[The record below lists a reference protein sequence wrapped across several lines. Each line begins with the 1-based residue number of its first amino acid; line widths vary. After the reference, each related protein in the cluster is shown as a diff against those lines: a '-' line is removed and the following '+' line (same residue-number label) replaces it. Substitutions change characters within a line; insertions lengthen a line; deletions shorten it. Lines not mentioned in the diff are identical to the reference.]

1 MSDKN
6 RHDHLLSDALMVLL
20 TLTPAAKSAVEL
32 YNQLSDQNQHE
43 LLNDPS
49 LSEPAVGAPVSHAQ
63 LIQVARFLRESQLEN
78 KNDFRLDTLLKGANI
93 YVPPPKPKPQPVCT
107 YPTLPPSRLP
117 LADINRQ
124 TAEYTALMAR
134 LRREEENIA
143 YQRLINP
150 TSSIPEPSRIR
161 VEDEEDEVTYTD
173 VNRQLALIIN
183 VLVSIIACS
192 VAIWIAARHWS
203 VPQRMALSM
212 FGSGTVAF
220 AEVAIYMG
228 YLRRIKDAKQVEG
241 KKVETKQ
248 VVETWVIEKK
258 NPKNEHEL
266 RQRKGGKHR

>member
-1 MSDKN
+1 
-6 RHDHLLSDALMVLL
+6 
-20 TLTPAAKSAVEL
+20 
-32 YNQLSDQNQHE
+32 
-43 LLNDPS
+43 
-49 LSEPAVGAPVSHAQ
+49 
-63 LIQVARFLRESQLEN
+63 
-78 KNDFRLDTLLKGANI
+78 
-93 YVPPPKPKPQPVCT
+93 
-107 YPTLPPSRLP
+107 
-117 LADINRQ
+117 
-124 TAEYTALMAR
+124 MAR

-143 YQRLINP
+143 YQRLIKP
-150 TSSIPEPSRIR
+150 TSSAPEPSRIR
-161 VEDEEDEVTYTD
+161 PEDEDDEVTYTD

-212 FGSGTVAF
+212 FGSGAVAI

-228 YLRRIKDAKQVEG
+228 YLRRIKDAKQTEG

-258 NPKNEHEL
+258 DPKKEHEL

>member
-1 MSDKN
+1 
-6 RHDHLLSDALMVLL
+6 MVLL

-32 YNQLSDQNQHE
+32 YSQLSDQKHDDT
-43 LLNDPS
+43 LSDPS
-49 LSEPAVGAPVSHAQ
+49 LSEPTVGAPVSHAQ
-63 LIQVARFLRESQLEN
+63 LIQVARFLRESCLPN
-78 KNDFRLDTLLKGANI
+78 KNDFRLDALLKGANI
-93 YVPPPKPKPQPVCT
+93 YVPPPKPKPQP
-107 YPTLPPSRLP
+107 
-117 LADINRQ
+117 

-150 TSSIPEPSRIR
+150 TSSVPDPSRIR
-161 VEDEEDEVTYTD
+161 PEDEDDEVTYTD

-212 FGSGTVAF
+212 FGSGAVAI

-228 YLRRIKDAKQVEG
+228 YLRRIKDAKQTEG

-258 NPKNEHEL
+258 DPKKEHEL

>member
-1 MSDKN
+1 
-6 RHDHLLSDALMVLL
+6 MVLL
-20 TLTPAAKSAVEL
+20 TLTPAARSAVEL
-32 YNQLSDQNQHE
+32 YNQLSDQKHDDT
-43 LLNDPS
+43 LSDPS
-49 LSEPAVGAPVSHAQ
+49 LSEPTVGAPVSHAQ
-63 LIQVARFLRESQLEN
+63 LIQVARFLRGTDIPN
-78 KNDFRLDTLLKGANI
+78 KNDFRLDALLKGANI
-93 YVPPPKPKPQPVCT
+93 YVPPPKPKPQP
-107 YPTLPPSRLP
+107 
-117 LADINRQ
+117 
-124 TAEYTALMAR
+124 TAEHTALMAR

-150 TSSIPEPSRIR
+150 TSSVPEPSRIR
-161 VEDEEDEVTYTD
+161 AEDEDDEVTYTD

-212 FGSGTVAF
+212 FGSGAVAI

-228 YLRRIKDAKQVEG
+228 YLRRIKDAKRTEG

-258 NPKNEHEL
+258 DPKKEHEL

>member
-1 MSDKN
+1 
-6 RHDHLLSDALMVLL
+6 
-20 TLTPAAKSAVEL
+20 
-32 YNQLSDQNQHE
+32 
-43 LLNDPS
+43 
-49 LSEPAVGAPVSHAQ
+49 
-63 LIQVARFLRESQLEN
+63 
-78 KNDFRLDTLLKGANI
+78 
-93 YVPPPKPKPQPVCT
+93 
-107 YPTLPPSRLP
+107 LPF
-117 LADINRQ
+117 ADISQQ

-150 TSSIPEPSRIR
+150 TSSIPEPARIR

-228 YLRRIKDAKQVEG
+228 YLRRIKDAVQVEK
-241 KKVETKQ
+241 KKVETKE

-258 NPKNEHEL
+258 NSKNEHEL
-266 RQRKGGKHR
+266 RQRRGGKHR

>member
-1 MSDKN
+1 
-6 RHDHLLSDALMVLL
+6 MVLL

-32 YNQLSDQNQHE
+32 YNRLSDHKHHGSSS
-43 LLNDPS
+43 DPS
-49 LSEPAVGAPVSHAQ
+49 LSEPTVGAPVTHAQ
-63 LIQVARFLRESQLEN
+63 LIQVARFLRESQLPN
-78 KNDFRLDTLLKGANI
+78 NNDFRLDTLLKGANI
-93 YVPPPKPKPQPVCT
+93 YVPPPKPKPQP
-107 YPTLPPSRLP
+107 
-117 LADINRQ
+117 

-150 TSSIPEPSRIR
+150 TSSIPEPARIR

-220 AEVAIYMG
+220 AEVA
-228 YLRRIKDAKQVEG
+228 
-241 KKVETKQ
+241 
-248 VVETWVIEKK
+248 
-258 NPKNEHEL
+258 
-266 RQRKGGKHR
+266 

>member
-1 MSDKN
+1 
-6 RHDHLLSDALMVLL
+6 MVLL
-20 TLTPAAKSAVEL
+20 SLSSTAKSAVEL
-32 YNQLSDQNQHE
+32 YNQLSDQKYHDTSS
-43 LLNDPS
+43 DPS
-49 LSEPAVGAPVSHAQ
+49 LSEPTIGAPVSHAQ
-63 LIQVARFLRESQLEN
+63 LIQVARFLRETDIPN
-78 KNDFRLDTLLKGANI
+78 KNDFRLDALLKGANI
-93 YVPPPKPKPQPVCT
+93 YVPPPKPKPQP
-107 YPTLPPSRLP
+107 
-117 LADINRQ
+117 

-134 LRREEENIA
+134 LRRDEENIA

-150 TSSIPEPSRIR
+150 TSSAPEPSRIR
-161 VEDEEDEVTYTD
+161 PEDEDDEVTYTD

-212 FGSGTVAF
+212 FGSGAVAI

-228 YLRRIKDAKQVEG
+228 YLRRIKDAKQTEG

-258 NPKNEHEL
+258 DPKKEHEL

>member
-1 MSDKN
+1 
-6 RHDHLLSDALMVLL
+6 MVLL

-32 YNQLSDQNQHE
+32 YSQLSDQKHDDT
-43 LLNDPS
+43 LSDPS
-49 LSEPAVGAPVSHAQ
+49 LSEPTVGAPVSHAQ
-63 LIQVARFLRESQLEN
+63 LIQVARSLRESCLPN
-78 KNDFRLDTLLKGANI
+78 KNDFRLDALLKGANI
-93 YVPPPKPKPQPVCT
+93 YVPPPKPKPQPVCQT
-107 YPTLPPSRLP
+107 PTLTSSGLP
-117 LADINRQ
+117 VLTCFHQ

-143 YQRLINP
+143 YQRLVNP
-150 TSSIPEPSRIR
+150 TSSVPDPSRIR
-161 VEDEEDEVTYTD
+161 PEDEDDEVTYTD

-212 FGSGTVAF
+212 FGSGAVAI

-228 YLRRIKDAKQVEG
+228 YLRRIKDAKQTEG

-258 NPKNEHEL
+258 DPRKEHEL

>member
-1 MSDKN
+1 
-6 RHDHLLSDALMVLL
+6 MVLL
-20 TLTPAAKSAVEL
+20 TLTPAATSAVEL
-32 YNQLSDQNQHE
+32 YHQLSHQKDDVSSS
-43 LLNDPS
+43 DPS
-49 LSEPAVGAPVSHAQ
+49 LSEPTIGAPVSHAQ
-63 LIQVARFLRESQLEN
+63 LIQVARFLRESQLPN

-93 YVPPPKPKPQPVCT
+93 YVPPPKPKPQP
-107 YPTLPPSRLP
+107 
-117 LADINRQ
+117 

-150 TSSIPEPSRIR
+150 TSSIPEPARIR

-241 KKVETKQ
+241 KRTETKE

-258 NPKNEHEL
+258 NPKSEHEL

>member
-1 MSDKN
+1 
-6 RHDHLLSDALMVLL
+6 MVLL
-20 TLTPAAKSAVEL
+20 TLTPVAKSAVEL
-32 YNQLSDQNQHE
+32 YNKLSNQE
-43 LLNDPS
+43 QDDPS
-49 LSEPAVGAPVSHAQ
+49 SDPYLSEPIVGAPVSHAQ
-63 LIQVARFLRESQLEN
+63 LIQVARFLRESHLPN
-78 KNDFRLDTLLKGANI
+78 KNDFCLDTLLKGANI
-93 YVPPPKPKPQPVCT
+93 YVPPPKPKPQP
-107 YPTLPPSRLP
+107 
-117 LADINRQ
+117 

-150 TSSIPEPSRIR
+150 TSSIPEMARIR
-161 VEDEEDEVTYTD
+161 VEDEDDEVTYTD

-228 YLRRIKDAKQVEG
+228 YIRRIKDAKQTEG

-258 NPKNEHEL
+258 DFKKEHEL

>member
-1 MSDKN
+1 
-6 RHDHLLSDALMVLL
+6 MVLL
-20 TLTPAAKSAVEL
+20 TLTPTAKSAVEL
-32 YNQLSDQNQHE
+32 YNRLSDQKYHDTSS
-43 LLNDPS
+43 DPS
-49 LSEPAVGAPVSHAQ
+49 LSEPTVGAPVSHAQ
-63 LIQVARFLRESQLEN
+63 LIQVARFLRETDISN
-78 KNDFRLDTLLKGANI
+78 KNDFRLDALLKGANI
-93 YVPPPKPKPQPVCT
+93 YVPPPKPKPQP
-107 YPTLPPSRLP
+107 
-117 LADINRQ
+117 

-134 LRREEENIA
+134 LRRDEENIA

-161 VEDEEDEVTYTD
+161 AEDEDDEVTYTD

-212 FGSGTVAF
+212 FGSGAVAI

-228 YLRRIKDAKQVEG
+228 YLRRIKDAKQTEG

-258 NPKNEHEL
+258 DPKKEHEL

>member
-1 MSDKN
+1 
-6 RHDHLLSDALMVLL
+6 MVLL

-32 YNQLSDQNQHE
+32 YNQLSDQKQDDSSS
-43 LLNDPS
+43 DPS
-49 LSEPAVGAPVSHAQ
+49 LSEPTVGAPVSHAQ
-63 LIQVARFLRESQLEN
+63 LIQVARFLRESHLLN
-78 KNDFRLDTLLKGANI
+78 KNDFRLDALLKGANI
-93 YVPPPKPKPQPVCT
+93 YVAPPKPKPQP
-107 YPTLPPSRLP
+107 
-117 LADINRQ
+117 

-150 TSSIPEPSRIR
+150 TSSVPETSRIR
-161 VEDEEDEVTYTD
+161 PEDQDDEVTYTD

-192 VAIWIAARHWS
+192 VAIWIAARHRS

-212 FGSGTVAF
+212 FGSGAVAI

-228 YLRRIKDAKQVEG
+228 YIRRIKEAKQTEG
-241 KKVETKQ
+241 KKLETKQ

-258 NPKNEHEL
+258 DPKKEHEL

>member
-1 MSDKN
+1 
-6 RHDHLLSDALMVLL
+6 MVLL
-20 TLTPAAKSAVEL
+20 TLTPAATSAVEL
-32 YNQLSDQNQHE
+32 YNQLSDQKDDVSSS
-43 LLNDPS
+43 DPS
-49 LSEPAVGAPVSHAQ
+49 LSEPTIGAPVSHAQ
-63 LIQVARFLRESQLEN
+63 LIQVARFLRESQLPN

-93 YVPPPKPKPQPVCT
+93 YVPPPKPKPQP
-107 YPTLPPSRLP
+107 
-117 LADINRQ
+117 

-150 TSSIPEPSRIR
+150 TSSIPEPARIR

>member
-1 MSDKN
+1 
-6 RHDHLLSDALMVLL
+6 MVLL
-20 TLTPAAKSAVEL
+20 TLTPTAKSAVEL
-32 YNQLSDQNQHE
+32 YNRLSDQKYHDTSS
-43 LLNDPS
+43 DPS
-49 LSEPAVGAPVSHAQ
+49 LSEPTVGAPVSHAQ
-63 LIQVARFLRESQLEN
+63 LIQVARFLRETDISN
-78 KNDFRLDTLLKGANI
+78 KNDFRLDALLKGANI
-93 YVPPPKPKPQPVCT
+93 YVPPPKPKPQP
-107 YPTLPPSRLP
+107 
-117 LADINRQ
+117 

-134 LRREEENIA
+134 LRRDEENIA

-161 VEDEEDEVTYTD
+161 AEDEDDEVTYTD

-212 FGSGTVAF
+212 FGSGAVAI

-228 YLRRIKDAKQVEG
+228 YLRRIKDAKQTEG

-248 VVETWVIEKK
+248 VVETWVIKK
-258 NPKNEHEL
+258 KDPKKEHEL

>member
-1 MSDKN
+1 MCPLRN
-6 RHDHLLSDALMVLL
+6 RNLSPYAY
-20 TLTPAAKSAVEL
+20 TQSCP
-32 YNQLSDQNQHE
+32 
-43 LLNDPS
+43 PS
-49 LSEPAVGAPVSHAQ
+49 L
-63 LIQVARFLRESQLEN
+63 
-78 KNDFRLDTLLKGANI
+78 
-93 YVPPPKPKPQPVCT
+93 
-107 YPTLPPSRLP
+107 LPF
-117 LADINRQ
+117 ADISQQ

-150 TSSIPEPSRIR
+150 TSSIPEPARIR

-228 YLRRIKDAKQVEG
+228 YLRRIKDAVQVEK
-241 KKVETKQ
+241 KKVETKE

-258 NPKNEHEL
+258 NSKNEHEL
-266 RQRKGGKHR
+266 RQRRGGKHR

>member
-1 MSDKN
+1 
-6 RHDHLLSDALMVLL
+6 MVLL
-20 TLTPAAKSAVEL
+20 TLTPAAKSAVDL
-32 YNQLSDQNQHE
+32 YNELSNQE
-43 LLNDPS
+43 QDDSSSDSS
-49 LSEPAVGAPVSHAQ
+49 LSEPTVGAPVSHAQ
-63 LIQVARFLRESQLEN
+63 LIKVARFLRESHLPN

-107 YPTLPPSRLP
+107 SLTFILCDCSFLTSV
-117 LADINRQ
+117 DQ

-150 TSSIPEPSRIR
+150 TSSIPETARIR
-161 VEDEEDEVTYTD
+161 VEDEDDEVTYTD

-212 FGSGTVAF
+212 FGSSTVAF

-228 YLRRIKDAKQVEG
+228 YIRRIKDAKQTEG

-258 NPKNEHEL
+258 DPKKEHEL

>member
-1 MSDKN
+1 
-6 RHDHLLSDALMVLL
+6 MVLL
-20 TLTPAAKSAVEL
+20 TLTPTAKSAVEL
-32 YNQLSDQNQHE
+32 YNQLSDQKYDVTSS
-43 LLNDPS
+43 DPS
-49 LSEPAVGAPVSHAQ
+49 LSEPTIGAPVSHAQ
-63 LIQVARFLRESQLEN
+63 LIQVARFLRETDIPN
-78 KNDFRLDTLLKGANI
+78 KNDFRLDALLKGANI
-93 YVPPPKPKPQPVCT
+93 YVPPPKPKPQP
-107 YPTLPPSRLP
+107 
-117 LADINRQ
+117 

-134 LRREEENIA
+134 LRRDEENIA

-161 VEDEEDEVTYTD
+161 PEDEDDEVTYTD

-212 FGSGTVAF
+212 FGSGAVAI

-228 YLRRIKDAKQVEG
+228 YLRRIKDAKQTEG

-258 NPKNEHEL
+258 DPKKEHEL

>member
-1 MSDKN
+1 
-6 RHDHLLSDALMVLL
+6 MVLL
-20 TLTPAAKSAVEL
+20 TLTPAAKTAVEL
-32 YNQLSDQNQHE
+32 YNQLSDQNQNE
-43 LLNDPS
+43 SLNDPS
-49 LSEPAVGAPVSHAQ
+49 LSEPAIGAPVSHAQ
-63 LIQVARFLRESQLEN
+63 LIQVARFLRESRLEN

-93 YVPPPKPKPQPVCT
+93 YVSPPKPKPQPVCT
-107 YPTLPPSRLP
+107 YLTLPPSKFALTD
-117 LADINRQ
+117 LNRQ

-134 LRREEENIA
+134 LRKEEENIA

>member
-1 MSDKN
+1 
-6 RHDHLLSDALMVLL
+6 MVLL
-20 TLTPAAKSAVEL
+20 TLTPAAKTAVEL
-32 YNQLSDQNQHE
+32 YNQVSQQNQHDP
-43 LLNDPS
+43 LNEPT
-49 LSEPAVGAPVSHAQ
+49 LSEPSVGAPVSHAQ
-63 LIQVARFLRESQLEN
+63 LIRVARFLRESQLPN
-78 KNDFRLDTLLKGANI
+78 KNDFRLDTLLKGAKV

-107 YPTLPPSRLP
+107 HPTSPLLSFS
-117 LADINRQ
+117 LADTRGK

-134 LRREEENIA
+134 LRKEEENIA

-192 VAIWIAARHWS
+192 VAVWIAARHWS

-241 KKVETKQ
+241 KKVETKE

>member
-1 MSDKN
+1 
-6 RHDHLLSDALMVLL
+6 MVLL
-20 TLTPAAKSAVEL
+20 TLTPAAKSAVDL
-32 YNQLSDQNQHE
+32 YNK
-43 LLNDPS
+43 LLNQEQHDSSSDPS
-49 LSEPAVGAPVSHAQ
+49 LSEPTVGAPVSHAQ
-63 LIQVARFLRESQLEN
+63 LIKVARFLRESHLPN

-107 YPTLPPSRLP
+107 SLDFILRDCSFLTP
-117 LADINRQ
+117 ADQ
-124 TAEYTALMAR
+124 TAEYTVLMAR

-150 TSSIPEPSRIR
+150 TSSIPETARIR
-161 VEDEEDEVTYTD
+161 VEDEDDEVTYTD

-183 VLVSIIACS
+183 VLISIIACS

-228 YLRRIKDAKQVEG
+228 YIRRIKDAKQTEG

-258 NPKNEHEL
+258 DPKKEHEL

>member
-1 MSDKN
+1 
-6 RHDHLLSDALMVLL
+6 MVLL

-32 YNQLSDQNQHE
+32 YNQLPGEKDHVSTSDS
-43 LLNDPS
+43 S
-49 LSEPAVGAPVSHAQ
+49 LSEPTIGAPVSHAQ
-63 LIQVARFLRESQLEN
+63 LIQVARCLRETDIPN
-78 KNDFRLDTLLKGANI
+78 KNDFRLDALLKGANI
-93 YVPPPKPKPQPVCT
+93 YVPPPKPKPQPVCIRFHRLCRNCSLL
-107 YPTLPPSRLP
+107 TLC
-117 LADINRQ
+117 NQ

-143 YQRLINP
+143 YQRMINP
-150 TSSIPEPSRIR
+150 TTSIPEPARINK
-161 VEDEEDEVTYTD
+161 EDEDDEVTFTD

-212 FGSGTVAF
+212 FGSGTVAI

-228 YLRRIKDAKQVEG
+228 YIRRIKEAKQVEG

-248 VVETWVIEKK
+248 VMDTWVIEKK
-258 NPKNEHEL
+258 DPKKEHEL

>member
-1 MSDKN
+1 
-6 RHDHLLSDALMVLL
+6 MVLL
-20 TLTPAAKSAVEL
+20 TLTPTAKSAVEL
-32 YNQLSDQNQHE
+32 YNQLSDQKYHDTSS
-43 LLNDPS
+43 DPS
-49 LSEPAVGAPVSHAQ
+49 LSEPAIGAPVSHAQ
-63 LIQVARFLRESQLEN
+63 LIQVARFLRESHLPN
-78 KNDFRLDTLLKGANI
+78 KNDFRLDALLKGANI
-93 YVPPPKPKPQPVCT
+93 YVPPPKPKPQP
-107 YPTLPPSRLP
+107 
-117 LADINRQ
+117 

-134 LRREEENIA
+134 LRRDEENIA

-161 VEDEEDEVTYTD
+161 AEDEDDEVTYTD

-212 FGSGTVAF
+212 FGSGAVAI

-228 YLRRIKDAKQVEG
+228 YLRRIKDAKQTEG

-258 NPKNEHEL
+258 DPKKEHEL

>member
-1 MSDKN
+1 
-6 RHDHLLSDALMVLL
+6 MVLL
-20 TLTPAAKSAVEL
+20 TLTATAKSAVEL
-32 YNQLSDQNQHE
+32 YNQLSGQKHDDTSS
-43 LLNDPS
+43 DPS
-49 LSEPAVGAPVSHAQ
+49 LSEPTLGAPVSHAQ
-63 LIQVARFLRESQLEN
+63 LIQVARFLRDTDISN
-78 KNDFRLDTLLKGANI
+78 KNDFRLDALLKGANI
-93 YVPPPKPKPQPVCT
+93 YVPPPIPKPRP
-107 YPTLPPSRLP
+107 
-117 LADINRQ
+117 

-150 TSSIPEPSRIR
+150 TSSVPDPSRIR
-161 VEDEEDEVTYTD
+161 PEDEDDEVTYTD

-212 FGSGTVAF
+212 FGSGAVAI

-228 YLRRIKDAKQVEG
+228 YLRRIKDAKQTEG

-258 NPKNEHEL
+258 DPKKEHEL